1 MKSIVFKIENGV
13 KKKKTKT
20 MKEKQANNTVSMSS
34 NNNKAGDMIFNNKAD
49 YMNSIVF
56 KIEKEKTEA
65 KKEKLVNN
73 TLKNID
79 SLNIDPGSSN

>member
-13 KKKKTKT
+13 KKKTKTK
-20 MKEKQANNTVSMSS
+20 KEKQANNTVSMSS

-56 KIEKEKTEA
+56 KIKKEKN
-65 KKEKLVNN
+65 EKLVNN
-73 TLKNID
+73 PLKNID
-79 SLNIDPGSSN
+79 PLNIDLGSRN

>member
-20 MKEKQANNTVSMSS
+20 KKEKQANNTVSMSS

-56 KIEKEKTEA
+56 KIKKEKN
-65 KKEKLVNN
+65 EKLVNN
-73 TLKNID
+73 PLKNID
-79 SLNIDPGSSN
+79 PLNIDPGSRN

>member
-56 KIEKEKTEA
+56 KIKKEKN
-65 KKEKLVNN
+65 EKLVNN
-73 TLKNID
+73 PLKNID
-79 SLNIDPGSSN
+79 PLNIDPGSRN